1 MLSPSKHL
9 LYTSMVMS
17 LIPPNEGTTHPKDII
32 PPILS
37 QESSTSL
44 INKESMHSHSV
55 LKKVPNNT
63 HSTKPVLYPYTTVI
77 HSSSLQLDNSVLYPY
92 TTVIHSSSLQLDNS
106 VLCLNIISDNGFL
119 NF

>member
-1 MLSPSKHL
+1 
-9 LYTSMVMS
+9 
-17 LIPPNEGTTHPKDII
+17 
-32 PPILS
+32 
-37 QESSTSL
+37 
-44 INKESMHSHSV
+44 MHSHSV

-77 HSSSLQLDNSVLYPY
+77 HSSSLQLDNSVLYPHTTVILSSSLQLDNSVPHPH

-106 VLCLNIISDNGFL
+106 VLCLNTISDNGFL